1 VTAPGQLFVRARGK
15 PIGYEVVV
23 VKLAEVSS
31 ALDELDP
38 EEDEEVYE
46 HLRELR
52 ARLIMALASFGD
64 AT

>member
-1 VTAPGQLFVRARGK
+1 MQGGK
-15 PIGYEVVV
+15 PVGYEVVV
-23 VKLAEVSS
+23 GKLAEVSS

-38 EEDEEVYE
+38 DQDEEVYE

-64 AT
+64 AA